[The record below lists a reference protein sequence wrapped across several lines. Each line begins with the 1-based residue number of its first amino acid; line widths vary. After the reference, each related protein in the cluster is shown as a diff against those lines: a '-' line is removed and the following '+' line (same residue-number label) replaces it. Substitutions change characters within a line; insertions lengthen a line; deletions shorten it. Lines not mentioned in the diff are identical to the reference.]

1 MVIRKK
7 AIILVVLAA
16 AVVAAAVAAF
26 GFLGHKSTGLTASG
40 TLEARNISV
49 GSKVGGRISDVL
61 VREGD
66 HVQPGQLLVRFE
78 DRELEADVLQARGH
92 LEQAKAALE
101 KALRGARPEEI
112 EQSKADSAARTNQ
125 VAQAQAQMEQARANF
140 INAEREFNRIREL
153 ADSGVASKAQ
163 RDDAEAAYNMAKA
176 NLSAAEHAIHAAQGQ
191 AQAARAVEQKTVRG
205 NRVEDIAMA
214 RADVVAAEGAL
225 KLAEAR
231 YAERE
236 VKSPATAYVEV
247 LDIRPGDLLQP
258 NAPIAK
264 LLEADQ
270 LYVIVY
276 VPQTEIGKVRVGQ
289 KAQIR
294 VDTYGNRPFDAVV
307 EQIRQQAEFLPRNV
321 QTKEEREHQVIGV
334 RLRVENPKGELRA
347 GVNADVTFL
356 AEAQ

>member
-1 MVIRKK
+1 MMNKK
-7 AIILVVLAA
+7 AIILVVVIASVLF
-16 AVVAAAVAAF
+16 AVAAY
-26 GFLGHKSTGLTASG
+26 GFWGRKPAGLTASG

-49 GSKVGGRISDVL
+49 GSKVGGRISEVL

-78 DRELEADVLQARGH
+78 DRELEADVLQARGR

-112 EQSKADSAARTNQ
+112 EQSKAENAARANQ
-125 VAQAQAQMEQARANF
+125 VSQAQAQMEQARANF
-140 INAEREFNRIREL
+140 INAEREFHRIREL
-153 ADSGVASKAQ
+153 ADAAVASKAQ
-163 RDDAEAAYNMAKA
+163 RDDAEAAYNAAKA
-176 NLSAAEHAIHAAQGQ
+176 NLAAAEHAVHAAQGE
-191 AQAARAVEQKTVRG
+191 AQAARAVELKTVHG
-205 NRVEDIAMA
+205 NRAEDIAMA
-214 RADVVAAEGAL
+214 RADVVAAEGVL

-236 VKSPATAYVEV
+236 VKSPAAAYVEV

-294 VDTYGNRPFDAVV
+294 VDTYGDRPFNAVV

-334 RLRVENPKGELRA
+334 RLRVQDPKGELRA
-347 GVNADVTFL
+347 GINADVTFL

>member
-1 MVIRKK
+1 MVVRKK
-7 AIILVVLAA
+7 AIILVAVL
-16 AVVAAAVAAF
+16 AVVACAVAAYAF
-26 GFLGHKSTGLTASG
+26 FLGHKHTGLTASG

-49 GSKVGGRISDVL
+49 GSKVGGRIAEVL

-78 DRELEADVLQARGH
+78 DRELEADVLQARGR
-92 LEQAKAALE
+92 LEQTKAALE

-112 EQSKADSAARTNQ
+112 EQSKAESAARSKQ
-125 VAQAQAQMEQARANF
+125 VSQARAQMEQARANY

-153 ADSGVASKAQ
+153 AASAVASKSQ
-163 RDDAEAAYNMAKA
+163 LDNAEAAYNAAKA
-176 NLSAAEHAIHAAQGQ
+176 NLNAAEHAVNAAQGE
-191 AQAARAVEQKTVRG
+191 AQAAHAVELKTVRG

-225 KLAEAR
+225 KLAEAH

-236 VKSPATAYVEV
+236 VKSPAAAYVEV

-276 VPQTEIGKVRVGQ
+276 VPQTEIGKVHVGQ

-294 VDTYGNRPFDAVV
+294 VDTYGDRTFDAVV

-334 RLRVENPKGELRA
+334 RLRVENTKGELRA
-347 GVNADVTFL
+347 GINADVTFL

>member
-1 MVIRKK
+1 MVLQKK
-7 AIILVVLAA
+7 AIILVAVI
-16 AVVAAAVAAF
+16 AVVACAVAAYA
-26 GFLGHKSTGLTASG
+26 FLGGRKSTGLTASG

-49 GSKVGGRISDVL
+49 GSKVGGRVAQVL
-61 VREGD
+61 AREGD
-66 HVQPGQLLVRFE
+66 HVQPGQLLVTFE
-78 DRELEADVLQARGH
+78 DRELEADVLQARGR
-92 LEQAKAALE
+92 LQQASAALD

-125 VAQAQAQMEQARANF
+125 VSQAQAQVEQARANF
-140 INAEREFNRIREL
+140 INAEQEFNRVREL
-153 ADSGVASKAQ
+153 ANSAVASKSQ
-163 RDDAEAAYNMAKA
+163 LDNAEAAYNAAKA
-176 NLSAAEHAIHAAQGQ
+176 NLAAAEHAVHAAQGQ
-191 AQAARAVEQKTVRG
+191 AEAARAVELKTVRG

-214 RADVVAAEGAL
+214 RADVIAAEGAL

-236 VKSPATAYVEV
+236 VKSPAAAYVEV

-270 LYVIVY
+270 LYVVVY
-276 VPQTEIGKVRVGQ
+276 VPQTQIGKVHVGQ

-294 VDTYGNRPFDAVV
+294 VDTYGDQPFDAIV

-334 RLRVENPKGELRA
+334 RLRVENPKGALRA
-347 GVNADVTFL
+347 GINADVTFL